1 MKANELMIGD
11 WVKLMNPK
19 GECIDYVKID
29 ANLFG
34 IFLRDGEE
42 GFVRFEP
49 IPLTPEILEKNGFE
63 KICLKF
69 GQVIYS
75 LADDYYDLEAEEI
88 TDSIWRIEYF
98 NVEASFPSCRE
109 LVSFVHEIQHFLN
122 SHKIEKEIEL

>member
-1 MKANELMIGD
+1 MKASELMIGD

-49 IPLTPEILEKNGFE
+49 IPLTPEILQKNGCTMIDKGDYGEWHIKENPNIPLWQHTEF
-63 KICLKF
+63 IIF
-69 GQVIYS
+69 GGI
-75 LADDYYDLEAEEI
+75 EI
-88 TDSIWRIEYF
+88 H
-98 NVEASFPSCRE
+98 
-109 LVSFVHEIQHFLN
+109 FVHELQHALKLCELDDLADGF
-122 SHKIEKEIEL
+122 KI